1 MLLLLTI
8 QVLLA
13 CVVSISALRD
23 WRYAGMKKGIDISYW
38 QDNVDLQKAKQN
50 GVQFVIL
57 REGYRKT
64 IDKKFLE
71 NVQKAKEA
79 GLPVLFTILFIQM
92 GQRQ

>member
-1 MLLLLTI
+1 
-8 QVLLA
+8 
-13 CVVSISALRD
+13 
-23 WRYAGMKKGIDISYW
+23 MKKGIDISYW